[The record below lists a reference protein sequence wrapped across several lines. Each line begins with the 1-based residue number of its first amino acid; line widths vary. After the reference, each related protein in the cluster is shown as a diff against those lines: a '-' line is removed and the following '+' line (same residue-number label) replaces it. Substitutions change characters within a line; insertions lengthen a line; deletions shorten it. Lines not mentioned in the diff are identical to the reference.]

1 MIRIG
6 LTGNIASGKSEVA
19 RMLADR
25 GATII
30 DADELAREAVEPETQ
45 ALKDIIKRWGKD
57 ILNQDGG
64 LDRAALRQI
73 VFADQ
78 NELDAL
84 NRIVHPGVTRLR
96 DREIARAR
104 ERGDPIVVCVIPL
117 LFERNIVEEFDA
129 IILVDAP
136 RPLRLERLVATR
148 GLEETEAMNMIAS
161 QMPAELKRARA
172 DFVIENDGSLDK
184 LERDVDALW
193 SSLQRNAAGE
203 ETNTPLRTTKFGKPD
218 VFGTIEA
225 VKAVS
230 ELFAPIAGEVVA
242 INERLDKEP
251 ALVNTDPYGAGWM
264 IKIKPSSAS
273 EIDGLMKSDAYTK
286 HIGK

>member
-1 MIRIG
+1 
-6 LTGNIASGKSEVA
+6 
-19 RMLADR
+19 MLADR

-57 ILNQDGG
+57 VLNQDGG

-96 DREIARAR
+96 DREVAKAR

-148 GLEETEAMNMIAS
+148 SLEETEAMNMIAS

-203 ETNTPLRTTKFGKPD
+203 ETNTPLRT
-218 VFGTIEA
+218 A
-225 VKAVS
+225 ASVS
-230 ELFAPIAGEVVA
+230 
-242 INERLDKEP
+242 
-251 ALVNTDPYGAGWM
+251 
-264 IKIKPSSAS
+264 
-273 EIDGLMKSDAYTK
+273 
-286 HIGK
+286 